1 MRPVGRLRSSTAS
14 PIGRALC
21 AVALVGAWS
30 APQALAQAR
39 PDLASP
45 PAQVEALRS
54 SIDDLRKLVDQQR
67 VLIEQ
72 QNARLA
78 TQDRAIDEL
87 RRRLDSTSTMALA
100 ASNAVADLK
109 QRTPAA
115 TVSEAVEQRL
125 TTIEQSVQRVPE
137 MPSEAVS
144 AGEFPGSIRVPG
156 TDANLK
162 LGGQV
167 RMTLVHSLRP
177 LGVDDRFITSSIPVE
192 GTQTAGEEKRT
203 AYTAEP
209 SKFNMDLRTPSR
221 VGDLRTFLE
230 WDFAND
236 RNGARLR
243 HAYMQSSR
251 WLVGQTWSTFSD
263 PEAEPVGID
272 FEGLNAISMLR
283 QTQIRF
289 RRRLRPN
296 LGLAVSLENPAP
308 SLTGAEGVNLT
319 PDFVARVRW
328 ESETGLPGAIGR
340 TQHVQVAVLAR
351 TLRGQVTDRP
361 ESTYS
366 TGGLGGNVSGIVAP
380 RWDPD
385 DRVKFASNFGWG
397 IGRYIT
403 DLGTLGGQDAIYDPV
418 ANELRALP
426 VSSGY
431 IGYERAW
438 AARFSSSATYGIVNV
453 ANLDIQP
460 GDALRRTQR
469 TSFNVTFLPTPQI
482 DMVVE
487 FLAGTRV
494 NKDGKRG
501 SSSQIQAGWT
511 FRF

>member
-1 MRPVGRLRSSTAS
+1 LCSVTAW
-14 PIGRALC
+14 PFGRALC
-21 AVALVGAWS
+21 GIALACAWS
-30 APQALAQAR
+30 APSARAQTR
-39 PDLASP
+39 DLTSP
-45 PAQVEALRS
+45 PAQVDALRS
-54 SIDDLRKLVDQQR
+54 SIDDLRKLVDEQRALIDQQST
-67 VLIEQ
+67 
-72 QNARLA
+72 RLA
-78 TQDRAIDEL
+78 TQERAIDEL
-87 RRRLDSTSTMALA
+87 RRRMDDTSTVALA
-100 ASNAVADLK
+100 TSNGIADLK
-109 QRTPAA
+109 QQTPAT
-115 TVSEAVEQRL
+115 TVPQALEQRL
-125 TTIEQSVQRVPE
+125 AAIEQSVQRVPE
-137 MPSEAVS
+137 MPADVVS
-144 AGEFPGSIRVPG
+144 AGEFPGFIRVPG

-162 LGGQV
+162 LGGRV
-167 RMTLVHSLRP
+167 RMTLVHSLGP

-192 GTQTAGEEKRT
+192 GSQTAGEDKRT
-203 AYTAEP
+203 TYTAAP
-209 SKFNMDLRTPSR
+209 SKFNMDLRTPSA

-236 RNGARLR
+236 NNSARLR
-243 HAYMQSSR
+243 HAYMQSNR

-289 RRRLRPN
+289 RHRLRPN
-296 LGLAVSLENPAP
+296 LGLAVSVENPAP
-308 SLTGAEGVNLT
+308 SLTGAAGVNLT
-319 PDFVARVRW
+319 PDFIARLRW
-328 ESETGLPGAIGR
+328 ESETGLPVSGPIGR
-340 TQHVQVAVLAR
+340 AQHIQVAVLAR
-351 TLRGQVTDRP
+351 TLRGEVTDRP

-366 TGGLGGNVSGIVAP
+366 TGGLGGNVSGVVAP

-385 DRVKFASNFGWG
+385 DRVKFAGNLGWG
-397 IGRYIT
+397 IGKYIK
-403 DLGTLGGQDAIYDPV
+403 DLETLGGQDAIYDPI

-438 AARFSSSATYGIVNV
+438 TARFSSSATYGIVNV

-460 GDALRRTQR
+460 ADALRRTQR